1 MICCVVLHVYMNMSM
16 YRCKYC
22 CFCSH
27 YQVTYLDIVG
37 KYSYV
42 VYASIGKLSFCD
54 SFVMSASHICTCN
67 MYHVTCKLCNHYSD
81 VVISSNATER
91 NVASFMNFHV
101 SGWIDIVHYII

>member
-1 MICCVVLHVYMNMSM
+1 MNISL

-22 CFCSH
+22 CFCAH
-27 YQVTYLDIVG
+27 YHVSSCNIVG
-37 KYSYV
+37 KYPYA

-54 SFVMSASHICTCN
+54 SFVMSESQICTCN
-67 MYHVTCKLCNHYSD
+67 MYHATCKLCNYYSV

-91 NVASFMNFHV
+91 NVTHIMNFPV